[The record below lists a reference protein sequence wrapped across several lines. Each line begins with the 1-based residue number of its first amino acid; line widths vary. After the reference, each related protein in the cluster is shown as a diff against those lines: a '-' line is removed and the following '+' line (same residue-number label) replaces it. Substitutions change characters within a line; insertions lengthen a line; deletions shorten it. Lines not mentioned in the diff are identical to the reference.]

1 MLTSRSLEQRSRW
14 LTSATIVVAILLECS
29 FAANRS
35 TAQSLYYR
43 TIPIGERAIGLGGA
57 FTGVANDP
65 SAAYYNP
72 AGIMQGGRFQLLGS
86 FSSLVFSRKTI
97 ENAFDS
103 PNADADFTAKRT
115 STIPR
120 FIGTVVKFGRK
131 RFGDH
136 QFALAYST
144 LEVDRNSFGVGLSQ
158 IEPASSFDVRLN
170 NDYNS
175 RWYGVSFAAQA
186 TKKTALGFTAFVAQQ
201 RGNYSEDIG
210 LASGGTLDDTG
221 VRLGGDSVTSNTSL
235 SINAW
240 DIVLRLGALHRIN
253 PRWQVGFMFQA
264 PGIPVSQKGNVFR
277 RFTTAVSGGDST
289 YFLFDRGDFSTRAP
303 IPWELRTGFE
313 YQANALTMLSVDAAV
328 TGPVRGRSV
337 FDPPAELQDLD
348 RNLGVYFA
356 NSTERRWTPN
366 LAVGAE
372 HIFGK
377 VAVAGGLFTNVSAA
391 PDVPAT
397 ATEYT
402 PDQVNIWGAAFSVGL
417 DTKGYRLTVGANGYF
432 GRGDALAATLDRET
446 AVVSYAQTTSTI
458 SAVVLYIAGAVSVAS
473 KGAKQVDDKYQER
486 RERKKSEKAGEPE
499 EVDGDAKEVDEPS
512 EPSEGTKDP
521 SDPSELDENTE
532 ATEAADATAGEPE
545 TATEA
550 PPEESPAEPH

>member
-1 MLTSRSLEQRSRW
+1 
-14 LTSATIVVAILLECS
+14 
-29 FAANRS
+29 
-35 TAQSLYYR
+35 
-43 TIPIGERAIGLGGA
+43 
-57 FTGVANDP
+57 
-65 SAAYYNP
+65 
-72 AGIMQGGRFQLLGS
+72 
-86 FSSLVFSRKTI
+86 
-97 ENAFDS
+97 
-103 PNADADFTAKRT
+103 
-115 STIPR
+115 
-120 FIGTVVKFGRK
+120 VKFGRK

-144 LEVDRNSFGVGLSQ
+144 LEVDRNSFGVGLSE

-210 LASGGTLDDTG
+210 LASGGTLDD
-221 VRLGGDSVTSNTSL
+221 
-235 SINAW
+235 
-240 DIVLRLGALHRIN
+240 VLRLGALHRIN

-328 TGPVRGRSV
+328 TGPVRDRNV

-356 NSTERRWTPN
+356 NSTKRRWTPN

-446 AVVSYAQTTSTI
+446 AVVSYAQTTATI

-473 KGAKQVDDKYQER
+473 KGAKQVEDKYQER
-486 RERKKSEKAGEPE
+486 RERKKSEKAGESE

-521 SDPSELDENTE
+521 SEPSELDENTE
-532 ATEAADATAGEPE
+532 ATDAADAIAGEPE